1 MKKGVW
7 VSIFA
12 AAAAV
17 AAAAVAVTAF
27 IKRKSEALA
36 DHLDYDPDAY
46 FETDDDDDSLYEG
59 DPVEGSDLVEAE
71 EPEEETIP
79 PFPDEQEAVGQDEA
93 VSDDDQA
100 Y

>member
-12 AAAAV
+12 AAAAI

-46 FETDDDDDSLYEG
+46 FETDEDDDSLYEG
-59 DPVEGSDLVEAE
+59 EPVEIPVDE
-71 EPEEETIP
+71 EVGETEEETIP
-79 PFPDEQEAVGQDEA
+79 PFPDEQEAVGEDET

>member
-7 VSIFA
+7 VSIIA
-12 AAAAV
+12 AAAAI

-46 FETDDDDDSLYEG
+46 FESDEDDESLYEG
-59 DPVEGSDLVEAE
+59 EPVEAPADE
-71 EPEEETIP
+71 EKPEEETIP
-79 PFPDEQEAVGQDEA
+79 PFPDEQDAVEESES
-93 VSDDDQA
+93 VSNDDQA